1 VFVPKSDVPGGI
13 PEVAAD
19 MGFGIIISG
28 LCIPS
33 ILYEPNVCNG
43 GGGGGGMISRWIVSF
58 IESMMKVSGPSEGG
72 SGGGGG
78 GGGGFTFSMEA
89 LQTPG
94 VPHIKLR
101 PIQYKCMPFIGIK
114 YRGLSERNATS
125 NNNKNLVRSV
135 VC

>member
-1 VFVPKSDVPGGI
+1 
-13 PEVAAD
+13 
-19 MGFGIIISG
+19 
-28 LCIPS
+28 
-33 ILYEPNVCNG
+33 
-43 GGGGGGMISRWIVSF
+43 MISRWIVSF

-94 VPHIKLR
+94 VPHIKLK

-125 NNNKNLVRSV
+125 NNNKNLVSLSFVRFV
-135 VC
+135 VDLAVHFVLLLIPLSF